1 MSARLLIALIALLP
15 AAGSARA
22 ADNGGPLVAIVG
34 ATVVHPERDGA
45 DAVSANTTVVI
56 RGARIESLGPRD
68 SVTVPKGATVIDGHG
83 KWVVPG
89 LTDAHV
95 HFFQSGNLYTRPDV
109 ADFNAVIPYAQ
120 EVARNKARLPATF
133 KIWLA
138 SGVTSVVDIGG
149 PFWNFEV
156 RDAAAASPAAPRVAV
171 AGPLLSMV
179 DRPQLDLGDP
189 PIIRVDSPAVALK
202 LVERELARRPDYIK
216 VWFIHRPGDDLA
228 AQEAI
233 VKAAGDAA
241 HAAGLRLAVHA
252 TELTTAKA
260 ALRAGADYLVHS
272 VINEPVDE
280 EFIELAMRNKIIYCP
295 TLFVFQGYPL
305 ALSNTWRPTPAEAR
319 RADPQVLAAMGDLE
333 RIPADKL
340 PERVAK
346 AMREA
351 GPVPPLTVA
360 LHNLKTVLD
369 AGITIVMGTD
379 AGNIGTLHGP
389 SVLREMRLMQEA
401 GLTPLQ
407 VLRSATSDGALA
419 LGLAG
424 ELGRIAPGQRAD
436 LVVLDA
442 DPLADTG
449 NLERIYRVVRDGRV
463 FDPEALLQSIR

>member
-22 ADNGGPLVAIVG
+22 ADSGGPLVAIVG

-252 TELTTAKA
+252 TELVTAKA